1 MARIPGRIDTHAHYL
16 PPGYRAALA
25 AAGIDRP
32 DGMPAVPTWD
42 VDSQLALMDS
52 LGIDVSILSV
62 SSPGVHLGDDE
73 AAGGLARLVNDVGA
87 ATARAH
93 PGRFGLFAS
102 LPLPDIAGS
111 VREIGRAFDDLEADG
126 VVMLTNS
133 RGLYQGDEALEPVY
147 AELDRR
153 EARVFIHPTS
163 PACCEQTALG
173 RPRPMLEFLFDSTRA
188 VANLVLNGVIARY
201 PAIEWIIPHGGA
213 ALSVVV
219 DRMAGFSAVARA
231 GPDSPRID
239 VLGAVQR
246 MHYDLAGFP
255 LPHQLP
261 ALLGLVGTDK
271 LLYGSDWPFTP
282 AAAVTVLAAALDRT
296 DLVDA
301 AILRAN
307 ALRLFPRFAD

>member
-32 DGMPAVPTWD
+32 DGMPGVPTWD
-42 VDSQLALMDS
+42 VDTQLALMDS
-52 LGIDVSILSV
+52 LGIDASILSV

-73 AAGGLARLVNDVGA
+73 AAGSLARLVNDVGA
-87 ATARAH
+87 ATAGAH

-111 VREIGRAFDDLEADG
+111 LQEIGRAFDDLGADG

-213 ALSVVV
+213 ALPVVV
-219 DRMAGFSAVARA
+219 DRMAGFSAVAPA

-261 ALLGLVGTDK
+261 ALLGLVGTDR

-282 AAAVTVLAAALDRT
+282 AAAVTVLAAALDGT
-296 DLVDA
+296 ELVDA
-301 AILRAN
+301 DILRAN
-307 ALRLFPRFAD
+307 ALRLFPRFAG